1 MPAGSQAQAH
11 FLHWLPGKK
20 EEGATW
26 RRGGC
31 LQEDRQAGWGTDLAA
46 DMPLRLTR
54 LSSRPVHGL
63 TNTSGIPS
71 CAKEQRGQEL

>member
-31 LQEDRQAGWGTDLAA
+31 LQEDRQAGWGTDLAHLQLPPSHLEFIRA
-46 DMPLRLTR
+46 MVPGAE
-54 LSSRPVHGL
+54 SHGK
-63 TNTSGIPS
+63 P
-71 CAKEQRGQEL
+71 